1 MLGLY
6 WDHVG
11 IDGLSWPALWLEKQI
26 VVPLFAVLRP
36 CWAYCW
42 YIAMGSLLSFTIPF
56 CFYFADSSASTR
68 LSTI

>member
-42 YIAMGSLLSFTIPF
+42 YIAMGSFAFIYYTFLLLF
-56 CFYFADSSASTR
+56 C
-68 LSTI
+68 